1 MPHDFQG
8 LDAVHIL
15 PLVDLDRLLVVLVTR
30 SIELSNTQYS
40 ILLETDGRLITLSS
54 EWIGSRVQYHKRAVC
69 FSTMLA
75 TDDFDYTDY
84 YGYNKD
90 ECEYFVNGFAV
101 NDKIY
106 LQSLG
111 LAENCKVPGGVKLDS
126 VLLKVPT
133 FSPQVQE
140 PDRRVPAP
148 CTTHNSLKNP
158 SREQILRS

>member
-40 ILLETDGRLITLSS
+40 VLLETDGRLITLSS

-111 LAENCKVPGGVKLDS
+111 LPEDCKVLGGVQLD
-126 VLLKVPT
+126 
-133 FSPQVQE
+133 
-140 PDRRVPAP
+140 
-148 CTTHNSLKNP
+148 
-158 SREQILRS
+158 